1 MIGISMLTLRPGRM
15 GGSETYARGLA
26 RALAEHGSL
35 EYRCLVPAGAADAA
49 DGLPRMVGRQLD
61 GLAAVHYPFTIPL
74 PRTGL
79 PTAITLHD
87 LLHREGAPLS
97 PPLQRLVRR
106 YTYDRSARRAQLV
119 IVPSE
124 YVRGRTHELLGV
136 PLERIRVVHW
146 GIDHDRFRPG
156 SEPREGFLFYPASPW
171 PHKNHARLF
180 EAFALLRSERPEL
193 ELVLTG
199 IGFRGLPPGVRAVGR
214 VGWDELPSLYR
225 RAGALV
231 FPSLHEG
238 FGYPPLEA
246 MASGCPVACSN
257 ATALPEI
264 CGDAAIL
271 FDPASVDEIAS
282 AAAHALDGGEELMRR
297 GLERAGR
304 FTWAEAARGH
314 EAAYRELTAWATIAS
329 PR

>member
-1 MIGISMLTLRPGRM
+1 MLTLRPGRM

-35 EYRCLVPAGAADAA
+35 EYRCLVRTGAEDAA
-49 DGLPRMVGRQLD
+49 AGLPAEVGRRLD
-61 GLAAVHYPFTIPL
+61 GLDAVHYPFTIPV
-74 PRTGL
+74 PRTRL
-79 PTAITLHD
+79 PTVVTLHD
-87 LLHREGAPLS
+87 LLHREGSYLPS
-97 PPLQRLVRR
+97 PSKRLLRR
-106 YTYDRSARRAQLV
+106 YLYDRAARRGALV
-119 IVPSE
+119 IVPSL
-124 YVRGRTHELLGV
+124 YVRDRAHELLGL
-136 PLERIRVVHW
+136 PLERVRAVYH
-146 GIDHDRFRPG
+146 GIDHDRFHPRPEG
-156 SEPREGFLFYPASPW
+156 REGFLLYPAQPW
-171 PHKNHARLF
+171 AHKNHARLF

-199 IGFRGLPPGVRAVGR
+199 DRFRDLPAGVRTAGR

-264 CGDAAIL
+264 CGDAAIF
-271 FDPASVDEIAS
+271 FDPTSVHEMAT
-282 AAAHALDGGEELMRR
+282 AAARALEAGEELIRR
-297 GLERAGR
+297 GLERAAR
-304 FTWAEAARGH
+304 FTWVEAARGH
-314 EAAYRELTAWATIAS
+314 EAVYRELS
-329 PR
+329 D